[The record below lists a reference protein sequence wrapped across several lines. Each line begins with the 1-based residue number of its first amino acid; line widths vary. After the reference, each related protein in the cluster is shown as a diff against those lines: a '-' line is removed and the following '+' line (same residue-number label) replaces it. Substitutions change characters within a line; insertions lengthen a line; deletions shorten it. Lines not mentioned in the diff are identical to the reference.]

1 MENSEIFIALNFC
14 KSTVDLLPCGVMCVC
29 LVAQSCPTLWNTMDW
44 NPPGSSVQGILQ
56 ARILE
61 WVAIPSSRG
70 SFQSRDRTQVSHIV
84 GRLFTVWATKEFQKK
99 TGMGSLFLLQGKFQL
114 RNQTR
119 VSYIEG
125 DFTTWA
131 TQEAPGMCIHPQF
144 VIKKRS
150 NDHRMRSDS
159 FSTMRWVWV
168 RTSFMIPL

>member
-1 MENSEIFIALNFC
+1 MHPQSL
-14 KSTVDLLPCGVMCVC
+14 
-29 LVAQSCPTLWNTMDW
+29 QSCPTLCNTMDCSLPDSYVHW
-44 NPPGSSVQGILQ
+44 ILQ
-56 ARILE
+56 VRMLE
-61 WVAIPSSRG
+61 WVFMTSSRA
-70 SFQSRDRTQVSHIV
+70 SSQLRDQTQVSHIA

-99 TGMGSLFLLQGKFQL
+99 TGMGSLFLLQGNFQL

-144 VIKKRS
+144 VVKKRS

>member
-84 GRLFTVWATKEFQKK
+84 GRLFTVWATKEAQKVIRYYK
-99 TGMGSLFLLQGKFQL
+99 MFFWFSSHFFALFNLHINPLE
-114 RNQTR
+114 R
-119 VSYIEG
+119 
-125 DFTTWA
+125 WHA
-131 TQEAPGMCIHPQF
+131 
-144 VIKKRS
+144 VI
-150 NDHRMRSDS
+150 
-159 FSTMRWVWV
+159 
-168 RTSFMIPL
+168 